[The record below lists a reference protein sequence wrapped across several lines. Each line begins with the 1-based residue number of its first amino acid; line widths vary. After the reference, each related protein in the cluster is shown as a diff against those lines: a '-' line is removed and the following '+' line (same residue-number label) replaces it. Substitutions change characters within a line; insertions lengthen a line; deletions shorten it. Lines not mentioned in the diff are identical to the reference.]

1 MAIHPL
7 LANAVDFEL
16 RFCLEVLKLKS
27 FHLGY
32 SHSEDEVIDSLTA
45 LRTAQALY
53 TQSIVDWMPSDSMSI
68 LDVGCGIGDVDLA
81 LEIAGYV
88 VHGLSPELQHKEYF
102 RNIHPD
108 SKFIHSGIES
118 FKPTMQ
124 YDILLMSES
133 NNYFTLQDGMSAIER
148 CVKPGG
154 HALISGFF
162 RTSDDPLINTNMVYR
177 SEFEQECMRRGYR
190 IIRTENMSHRIIPT
204 LRFTESLFCHYMLP
218 TLRIVQ
224 DLMTGFSPTLRFL
237 LRTVFKRMGAFL
249 DILEQWYDAN
259 LSEGFF
265 RENMTYHTYL
275 IQVQEQP

>member
-16 RFCLEVLKLKS
+16 RFCLEVLKLES

-32 SHSEDEVIDSLTA
+32 SISEDEIIDSLAT
-45 LRTAQALY
+45 LRSAQAAY
-53 TQSIVDWMPSDSMSI
+53 TRSIVDWIPTESYTV

-81 LEIAGYV
+81 LEEAGFI
-88 VHGLSPELQHKEYF
+88 VHGLSPELKHKPYF
-102 RNIHPD
+102 RNTHPE
-108 SKFIHSGIES
+108 SVFIHSGIET
-118 FKPTMQ
+118 FIPAMQ
-124 YDILLMSES
+124 YDVLLMSES
-133 NNYFTLQDGMSAIER
+133 NNYFSLQDGMSAIER

-162 RTSDDPLINTNMVYR
+162 RMSDDPLINTNMVYR
-177 SEFEQECMRRGYR
+177 SEFEAECSRRGFR
-190 IIRTENMSHRIIPT
+190 IVRTENMSHKIIPT
-204 LRFTESLFCHYMLP
+204 LRFTESLFRNYMLP

-224 DLMTGFSPTLRFL
+224 DMLIGFSPMLRFL
-237 LRTVFKRMGAFL
+237 LGTVFKRMSNFL
-249 DILEQWYDAN
+249 EILEKWYDAN

-275 IQVQEQP
+275 IQVKEKK

>member
-16 RFCLEVLKLKS
+16 RFCLEVLKLES

-32 SHSEDEVIDSLTA
+32 SESEQDIIDSLPA
-45 LRTAQALY
+45 LRSAQAMY
-53 TQSIVDWMPSDSMSI
+53 TQSIVDWIPGDTKHI

-81 LEIAGYV
+81 LEKAGFI
-88 VHGLSPELQHKEYF
+88 VHGLSPEKQHKPYF
-102 RNIHPD
+102 RNIHPE
-108 SKFIHSGIES
+108 SKFIHSGIET
-118 FKPTMQ
+118 FIPTMQ
-124 YDILLMSES
+124 YDVLLMSES
-133 NNYFTLQDGMSAIER
+133 NNYFTLNDGMSAIER

-162 RTSDDPLINTNMVYR
+162 RTSDDTLINSNMVYR
-177 SEFEQECMRRGYR
+177 SDFENECTRRGFR

-204 LRFTESLFCHYMLP
+204 LRFTESLFRNYMLP

-224 DLMTGFSPTLRFL
+224 DLMLGFSPTLRFL
-237 LRTVFKRMGAFL
+237 LGSVFKRMGNFL
-249 DILEQWYDAN
+249 HILESWYDAN

-275 IQVQEQP
+275 IQVPERK

>member
-16 RFCLEVLKLKS
+16 RFCLEVLKLES

-32 SHSEDEVIDSLTA
+32 SETELDIIDSLPA
-45 LRTAQALY
+45 LRSAQATY
-53 TQSIVDWMPSDSMSI
+53 TQSIVDWMPVEAKTI

-81 LEIAGYV
+81 LEKAGFI
-88 VHGLSPELQHKEYF
+88 VHGLSPEKQHQPYF
-102 RNIHPD
+102 RNSHPE
-108 SKFIHSGIES
+108 SKFIHSGIETYI
-118 FKPTMQ
+118 PTMR
-124 YDILLMSES
+124 YDVLLMSES

-154 HALISGFF
+154 HAIISGFF
-162 RTSDDPLINTNMVYR
+162 RTSDHSLINTNMVYR
-177 SEFEQECMRRGYR
+177 SDFEKECNRRGFR
-190 IIRTENMSHRIIPT
+190 IIRTENTSQRIIPT
-204 LRFTESLFCHYMLP
+204 LRYTESLFRNYMLP

-224 DLMTGFSPTLRFL
+224 DLMLGFSPTLRFL
-237 LRTVFKRMGAFL
+237 LGTVFKRMGNFL
-249 DILEQWYDAN
+249 EILEKWYDAN

-275 IQVQEQP
+275 IQVPEKE

>member
-16 RFCLEVLKLKS
+16 RFCLEVLKLES

-32 SHSEDEVIDSLTA
+32 SHSEEEVIDSLAA
-45 LRTAQALY
+45 LRLAQASY
-53 TQSIVDWMPSDSMSI
+53 TQTIVEWMPNGSI
-68 LDVGCGIGDVDLA
+68 TVLDVGCGIGDVDLA
-81 LEIAGYV
+81 LEKSGYV
-88 VHGLSPELQHKEYF
+88 VHGLSPEQQHKHYF
-102 RNIHPD
+102 RNTHPE
-108 SKFIHSGIES
+108 SRFIQSGIES
-118 FKPTMQ
+118 FMPTMR

-133 NNYFTLQDGMSAIER
+133 NNYFSLQDGMSAIER

-162 RTSDDPLINTNMVYR
+162 RTSDNPLINSNMVYR
-177 SEFEQECMRRGYR
+177 SELEQECTRRGYR
-190 IIRTENMSHRIIPT
+190 IIRSENMSHRIIPT
-204 LRFTESLFCHYMLP
+204 LRFTEYLFRQYMLP

-237 LRTVFKRMGAFL
+237 LGTVFKRMGAFL
-249 DILEQWYDAN
+249 DTLEKWYDAN

-275 IQVQEQP
+275 IQVQEKQ